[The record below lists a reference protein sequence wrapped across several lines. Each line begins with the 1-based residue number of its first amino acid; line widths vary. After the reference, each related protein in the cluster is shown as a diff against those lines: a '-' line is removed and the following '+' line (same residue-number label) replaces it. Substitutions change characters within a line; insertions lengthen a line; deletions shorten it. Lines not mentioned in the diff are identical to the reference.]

1 MAGGDTRLW
10 GTGTCDACSRRGS
23 PRACGRPNT
32 QTETTASFRPRPGFL
47 RRAAMQGAAWRL
59 SPGGRGWPRASH
71 APHRPCA
78 GLQRLPKIRW
88 PLSARFARCRD
99 LGTMPEVLRTDTE
112 PPWAHVPRVVRRP
125 KQGAPW
131 GGPGGQNHL
140 MNIKQAPAQLR
151 RTLPLCFGP
160 GQVDDWAHA
169 SPALTGRLFGPRW
182 PR

>member
-1 MAGGDTRLW
+1 MEGEPKGLRTSRHADRDHSLVSPQTWLPEESSDAGGRLEALAW
-10 GTGTCDACSRRGS
+10 REGLAACLPRPAQAVRGS
-23 PRACGRPNT
+23 PK
-32 QTETTASFRPRPGFL
+32 ASKDPVAPKCQVCSLQRPGN
-47 RRAAMQGAAWRL
+47 RAEGSVNRH
-59 SPGGRGWPRASH
+59 RA
-71 APHRPCA
+71 
-78 GLQRLPKIRW
+78 
-88 PLSARFARCRD
+88 
-99 LGTMPEVLRTDTE
+99 
-112 PPWAHVPRVVRRP
+112 PWAHVPRVVRRP